1 MTNKRNSLPYDID
14 GLVMK
19 INDLNTYDEIGYTMK
34 VPKWE
39 IAYKFP
45 FKEHISQ
52 IKDIELSVG
61 RTRRVILF
69 DYFQ

>member
-1 MTNKRNSLPYDID
+1 MINKRNSLPYDID
-14 GLVMK
+14 GLVIK

-45 FKEHISQ
+45 LKEHITQ
-52 IKDIELSVG
+52 IKNIE
-61 RTRRVILF
+61 
-69 DYFQ
+69 